1 MDFIDQ
7 LQALAK
13 CVERRDGDIASAEET
28 KKAYVI
34 PFIEALGYDVLDPT
48 EVLPNFR
55 ADVGCKKGENVDY
68 AILIDDKPTLLFA
81 CISCDSDLSDAH
93 AAQLRKS
100 FHAASARIGV
110 LTNGKAYYFYSDFE
124 KQYIMDAEPF
134 MRLNLLNIDE
144 LMISEVKKLSK
155 SSFQSDQIIAAA
167 NRLKYIREI
176 KDVLFEQSASPSVE
190 LIRLLAGQMVL
201 GALPQQMFDRLAPIV
216 REAFRQFVDDHIA
229 NSGVVKRSHNVTN
242 ITDEEFE
249 GFFVVSVT

>member
-7 LQALAK
+7 LQALVK
-13 CVERRDGDIASAEET
+13 CVEKQDGNIASVEET

-34 PFIEALGYDVLDPT
+34 PFIQALGYDVLDPK

-55 ADVGCKKGENVDY
+55 ADHGDKKAEKVDY
-68 AILIDDKPTLLFA
+68 AIFIDDKPALLFA
-81 CISCDSDLSDAH
+81 CISGDSDLNDAH
-93 AAQLRKS
+93 AAQLRRS

-110 LTNGKAYYFYSDFE
+110 LTNGKAYSFYADLE

-134 MRLNLLNIDE
+134 LRFNLLKIDA
-144 LMISEVKKLSK
+144 LMISEVKKLAK
-155 SSFQSDQIIAAA
+155 SYFQFDQIFTAA
-167 NRLKYIREI
+167 NQFKYIREI
-176 KDVLFEQSASPSVE
+176 KDVLFEQSTSPSVE
-190 LIRLLAGQMVL
+190 LIRVLAGQMVL

-216 REAFRQFVDDHIA
+216 REAFRQFVDDYIA
-229 NSGVVKRSHNVTN
+229 NSGVVKRSHNDTN